1 MLRFSDDLKKEKD
14 NDLKLK
20 TNMKLLHRI
29 IASNIMGLM
38 IVNHCRFAKL
48 KICQIPENFQISFF
62 DSSNPYGL
70 VSCGSSGM

>member
-1 MLRFSDDLKKEKD
+1 MIH
-14 NDLKLK
+14 DLKLK